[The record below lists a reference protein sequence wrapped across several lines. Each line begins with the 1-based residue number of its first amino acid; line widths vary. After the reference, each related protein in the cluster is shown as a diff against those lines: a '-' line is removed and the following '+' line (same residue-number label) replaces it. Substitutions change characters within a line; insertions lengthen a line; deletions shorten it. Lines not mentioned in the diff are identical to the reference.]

1 MIFILLLSLI
11 IQFIVSYRILS
22 KSDIFYILSLQPI
35 ILLLNAGIVSILDSF
50 VYLNFQNK
58 VYELLLVALCELVL
72 AFAFKIEIKLKRE
85 IIVSKKDFFSL
96 IVISISLFFLF
107 YLFLSSANLYL
118 TSGDGIA
125 HLSILND
132 IKMYKQELL
141 HYVYFDKDRNILA
154 IGNFYPRASHYLGN
168 IINVRNF
175 SNEIVYYNLMNLSF
189 SLFWPAALYH
199 LVRIYTNSKFSITI
213 LLFLLTLN
221 IFPLGLIYTANLS
234 SIYGTIAAVG
244 GFAVLGNLN
253 FRVLSSRFIAY
264 FTFLILIALYHP
276 SGIFTF
282 LALILLNYFIL
293 NKHKI
298 FNFRFFYKSTISF
311 ILLVF
316 FVLQYFNN
324 ELDTYLSSSRPRI
337 LNTNGVIQLLSN
349 FSIIEPYLV
358 KYYNLAFSTT
368 LLMVPNFLLI
378 LTLIYF
384 QKFKRNFLAISLCL
398 YMLIVTSTFFAGF
411 EPPLSYLSFL
421 GIMFYQSPIRIAHLG
436 ILVYAFVVINFIIS
450 KKNLELLSQSK
461 FLLIQYSIYIYFLS
475 WTWFTLAS
483 SF

>member
-1 MIFILLLSLI
+1 MIFILVLSLI
-11 IQFIVSYRILS
+11 IQLLVSYKVYS
-22 KSDIFYILSLQPI
+22 KSNIYYILSLQPI
-35 ILLLNAGIVSILDSF
+35 ILILNAGLVAILDSF
-50 VYLNFQNK
+50 PYINFQNK
-58 VYELLLVALCELVL
+58 VYDLLLVVLCELFLVHTL
-72 AFAFKIEIKLKRE
+72 KVNFKLNND
-85 IIVSKKDFFSL
+85 IIVSRHDFFSL
-96 IVISISLFFLF
+96 VMISTFIFFLF
-107 YLFLSSANLYL
+107 YALLSSTSLYL

-141 HYVYFDKDRNILA
+141 NYVYFDKDRNILDT
-154 IGNFYPRASHYLGN
+154 GNFYPRASHYLGN

-199 LVRIYTNSKFSITI
+199 LVRIYINSKFSITI

-253 FRVLSSRFIAY
+253 FRVLSSRFMAY

-282 LALILLNYFIL
+282 LALILLNNFML

-298 FNFRFFYKSTISF
+298 FNFRVFYKSTIFF

-384 QKFKRNFLAISLCL
+384 QKFKRKFLAISSCL

-436 ILVYAFVVINFIIS
+436 ILVYAFVIINFIIS

-461 FLLIQYSIYIYFLS
+461 FLLIQYSIFIYFLS